1 MCCGSSGPGNL
12 HLINGL
18 YDAHRS
24 RARVLAI
31 ASHIP
36 QSQVG
41 VDYFQVTHP
50 EQLFKECS
58 SYAELA
64 STAEQAPRVLMSAIQ
79 HAYSL
84 HDVGVIVLPGDVA
97 DAPAEAKD
105 LVHPP
110 AFARETVVPD
120 HESVAR
126 LAQMLAS
133 HDRITFFCGGGCA
146 GAGTQGGAARRPR
159 EGPDCLYPG
168 AARTILSMTTPWA

>member
-1 MCCGSSGPGNL
+1 M
-12 HLINGL
+12 
-18 YDAHRS
+18 
-24 RARVLAI
+24 LAI
-31 ASHIP
+31 ASHIT

-97 DAPAEAKD
+97 DARRRPKTWCI
-105 LVHPP
+105 HPP
-110 AFARETVVPD
+110 LPGKQWFRTMNPWHAWPRCSLHTTALL
-120 HESVAR
+120 S
-126 LAQMLAS
+126 S
-133 HDRITFFCGGGCA
+133 A
-146 GAGTQGGAARRPR
+146 GAAAPERN
-159 EGPDCLYPG
+159 
-168 AARTILSMTTPWA
+168 ARWCSSPPA